1 MRVVQWC
8 DSVLRVHVSAIGQN
22 EVRLRGETAVR
33 VITSG
38 LNKI

>member
-1 MRVVQWC
+1 MRVGQRC
-8 DSVLRVHVSAIGQN
+8 GSVLRVHVSAIGQN
-22 EVRLRGETAVR
+22 EVRLRGETAVW